1 MEHKP
6 GYLET
11 HSDQL
16 SRPAL
21 KILLASSEVAPF
33 AKTGGLADVCA
44 ALPVALEQLGHEVT
58 VVMPAFRSAL
68 QCDRQVRKTD
78 LQLSIPIK
86 SQTLHAQV
94 LCSSLPDSNVTLL
107 LVDYP
112 PYFARQ
118 DLYRDERQDFPDNC
132 ERFTFFSRAVLQILS
147 QLPDSIDIVHCN
159 DWQTG

>member
-11 HSDQL
+11 QSDQL

-44 ALPVALEQLGHEVT
+44 ALPVALEALGHEVT

-94 LCSSLPDSNVTLL
+94 LCSSLPD
-107 LVDYP
+107 
-112 PYFARQ
+112 
-118 DLYRDERQDFPDNC
+118 
-132 ERFTFFSRAVLQILS
+132 LS
-147 QLPDSIDIVHCN
+147 LIHI
-159 DWQTG
+159 